1 MIVIICALIGG
12 LIGFATAKRKGG
24 NRLDI
29 LQYIAVFAI
38 IAILIGLFLTVI
50 LERML

>member
-12 LIGFATAKRKGG
+12 LIGYLTAKRKSG

-29 LQYIAVFAI
+29 LQYIAVYAI
-38 IAILIGLFLTVI
+38 IAILIGLFATVI
-50 LERML
+50 IERML